1 MATIAILAAA
11 AIGVGGWTRPVF
23 SEKPTVAL
31 EMKVAGEADGEKGQA
46 VFDGIMVGLSQFQ
59 TLRLISQSSD
69 QSVVY
74 TSAIAKPALKVSRTD
89 LYRVSMRYSAD
100 EDGQSVWWQVV
111 DAKTGEALRSGAER
125 VLNGPRLAMTPQ
137 QELASKVATRLA
149 SRHGVINDLEMNRE
163 FAAPSLG
170 NGCLLRAIAVVG
182 SPDKAANAEALDCL
196 KATLAVA
203 PNDAEIIAAQAMLL
217 SKDTSAQALEL
228 ANKAVALA
236 PYSACAKMVQS
247 MVLFDSGKIDAAIT
261 SGYRAM
267 SFNPANSAIVA
278 KLGLLLFLSGRW
290 DDGVGLAI
298 KSGLTDTFPQ
308 ADAALTLALDA
319 YRTGQYDE
327 SAIRARQLNDSDN
340 DIAGIL
346 LAATLG
352 QRGEIAE
359 AAAVLATLRKDRPD
373 FDAKFRGDLSEQHY
387 APELINSLQAGLV
400 KAGVALR

>member
-1 MATIAILAAA
+1 
-11 AIGVGGWTRPVF
+11 
-23 SEKPTVAL
+23 
-31 EMKVAGEADGEKGQA
+31 
-46 VFDGIMVGLSQFQ
+46 
-59 TLRLISQSSD
+59 
-69 QSVVY
+69 
-74 TSAIAKPALKVSRTD
+74 
-89 LYRVSMRYSAD
+89 
-100 EDGQSVWWQVV
+100 
-111 DAKTGEALRSGAER
+111 
-125 VLNGPRLAMTPQ
+125 
-137 QELASKVATRLA
+137 
-149 SRHGVINDLEMNRE
+149 
-163 FAAPSLG
+163 
-170 NGCLLRAIAVVG
+170 
-182 SPDKAANAEALDCL
+182 
-196 KATLAVA
+196 
-203 PNDAEIIAAQAMLL
+203 MLL